1 MTILPLTR
9 AARWAGPLALSL
21 LLGVSGC
28 DSVLEANDPD
38 IVTEASSAA
47 GAVALRN
54 GVILRFNQAMDGGG
68 DAPDGFFLLGGLMA
82 DEWVSGD
89 SFEQR
94 NTTDWRTTVFTN
106 SFLSDIFR
114 RASRVR
120 NEGQAAIIAL
130 RQFSPIPTSNIGQM
144 FALIAFAENQISEF
158 FCNGIPFS
166 ELDGN
171 NIVFG
176 DPVPYDSGYARAVN
190 HADSALAFVGGPD
203 SAKIRQL
210 ATVIKARA
218 LLNRNQHA
226 AAAAI
231 AATVATSF
239 QYLSTHSVN
248 STSNVMWLQAAA
260 PVKGG
265 LSRYVLADN
274 EGTNGLNFRS
284 AGDPRL
290 PLGPIA
296 NAFDNSVQNVA
307 TQGIWQDRSDPVIIA
322 SGIEARLIEAE
333 AALRAG
339 NNTLFL
345 QKLNDARVTKTGLA
359 PLSDPGS
366 QTARENLL
374 FRERAFWLFSTGH
387 RLGDFR
393 RLIRQYGR
401 TAETVFPIGV
411 SSKGTPYGQDVNFPI
426 PQSEQNN
433 PKNPTAACTDRLP

>member
-9 AARWAGPLALSL
+9 ATTRLAGAMTIGL
-21 LLGVSGC
+21 LLAGVGC
-28 DSVLEANDPD
+28 NSVLEANDPD
-38 IVTEASSAA
+38 IVTQATSAA

-54 GVILRFNQAMDGGG
+54 GVILRFNQAMDGSG
-68 DAPDGFFLLGGLMA
+68 DAPDGFFLLGGLMG

-94 NTTDWRTTVFTN
+94 NTTDWRTTIYTN

-114 RASRVR
+114 RAGRVR

-130 RQFSPIPTSNIGQM
+130 RQFSPTPASNIGQM
-144 FALIAFAENQISEF
+144 FALIAFAENQVSEF

-171 NIVFG
+171 QIVFG
-176 DPVPYDSGYARAVN
+176 DPVSYDSGFARAVN
-190 HADSALAFVGGPD
+190 HADSALVFVAGPD
-203 SAKIRQL
+203 SARIRQF

-218 LLNRNQHA
+218 LLNRNQPA
-226 AAAAI
+226 AAAAL

-239 QYLSTHSVN
+239 TYLSTHSVN
-248 STSNVMWLQAAA
+248 STDNVLWLQSIS
-260 PVKGG
+260 
-265 LSRYVLADN
+265 LRRYVMADN

-284 AGDPRL
+284 ANDPRIPIG
-290 PLGPIA
+290 PLV

-307 TQGIWQDRSDPVIIA
+307 TQAIWTKRTDSVVVA

-339 NNTLFL
+339 NNALFL
-345 QKLNDARVTKTGLA
+345 QKLNDARATKAALTPLA
-359 PLSDPGS
+359 DPGT

-374 FRERAFWLFSTGH
+374 FRERAFWMFSTGH
-387 RLGDFR
+387 RLGDLR

-401 TAETVFPIGV
+401 TADQVFPIGI
-411 SSKGTPYGQDVNFPI
+411 SSKGTPYGSDVNFPI

-433 PKNPTAACTDRLP
+433 PKDPTAQCTDRLP

>member
-1 MTILPLTR
+1 MKMLRFT
-9 AARWAGPLALSL
+9 APLALALSFGL
-21 LLGVSGC
+21 SAC
-28 DSVLEANDPD
+28 QSVLEANDPD

-54 GVILRFNQAMDGGG
+54 GVILRFNQAMDGSG

-94 NTTDWRTTVFTN
+94 NTTDWRSTVYTN

-114 RASRVR
+114 RAGRVR

-130 RQFSPIPTSNIGQM
+130 RQFSPTPASNIGQM

-171 NIVFG
+171 AIIFG
-176 DPVPYDSGYARAVN
+176 DPVPYDSGYARAIN
-190 HADSALAFVGGPD
+190 HADSALTFLTGPD

-210 ATVIKARA
+210 AAVIKARA
-218 LLNRNQHA
+218 LLNRNQPA
-226 AAAAI
+226 AAATV
-231 AATVATSF
+231 AATVATAYT
-239 QYLSTHSVN
+239 YLSTHSIN
-248 STSNVMWLQAAA
+248 STSNVMWLQGAA
-260 PVKGG
+260 PVLGG
-265 LSRYVLADN
+265 LSRYVLANN

-284 AGDPRL
+284 AGDPRI

-296 NAFDNSVQNVA
+296 NSFDNSVQNVA
-307 TQGIWQDRSDPVIIA
+307 TQGIWTKRTDSVVVA

-339 NNTLFL
+339 NTGLYL
-345 QKLNDARVTKTGLA
+345 QKLNDARATKAGLT
-359 PLSDPGS
+359 PLADPGS
-366 QTARENLL
+366 TTAREDLL
-374 FRERAFWLFSTGH
+374 FRERAFWMFSTGH
-387 RLGDFR
+387 RLGDLR
-393 RLIRQYGR
+393 RLMRQYGR
-401 TAETVFPIGV
+401 SANSIFPIGV
-411 SSKGTPYGQDVNFPI
+411 SSKGTPYGDDVNFPI
-426 PQSEQNN
+426 PQAEQNN
-433 PKNPTAACTDRLP
+433 PNNPTAQCTDRLP